1 MPWRRVAS
9 RKLGL
14 ARSIG
19 LACCLVLSTVSL
31 AAAAGG
37 SSASASPRP
46 RHSITIGNAACGH
59 VAINPYSNLTGGEA
73 LTVRIKW
80 EGSPS
85 NSGCTVT
92 SADCPVFFGNC
103 NAGYWVVGLFCSTLA
118 ATDLANAQGDCDL
131 NNIVVFS
138 DYNDGPNNPADN
150 HGTSYNQCSTLK
162 ALGSIFGGL
171 PGTLYCLPEGGG
183 GSGGDNWTEKWHLG
197 KATGYGY
204 GPVEETGSST
214 PFSPGTAGVD
224 CPPSAANIA
233 KGAIPGY
240 CAFVVLPIEFQYS
253 CALWVCIPNTGLPN
267 DGATENTND
276 YLATLLQ
283 YANAPSNA
291 HHPAPRFVKP

>member
-1 MPWRRVAS
+1 V
-9 RKLGL
+9 
-14 ARSIG
+14 
-19 LACCLVLSTVSL
+19 VSTLSL
-31 AAAAGG
+31 AALSTGAT
-37 SSASASPRP
+37 ASATPQP
-46 RHSITIGNAACGH
+46 RHSITIGNTACGH
-59 VAINPYSNLTGGEA
+59 VGITPYSNLTGGEP
-73 LTVRIKW
+73 LTVTMKW

-85 NSGCTVT
+85 NTGCTVT
-92 SADCPVFFGNC
+92 SADCPVFFGSC

-138 DYNDGPNNPADN
+138 DYNAGPNNPGDN

-162 ALGSIFGGL
+162 TLGSIFGGL
-171 PGTLYCLPEGGG
+171 PGTLYCLPEGG
-183 GSGGDNWTEKWHLG
+183 SGDNWTEKWRLG
-197 KATGYGY
+197 RPTGHGY

-233 KGAIPGY
+233 AGAIPGY
-240 CAFVVLPIEFQYS
+240 CAFVVLPIEFQYE
-253 CALWVCIPNTGLPN
+253 CAVYVCIPNTGDAN

-283 YANAPSNA
+283 YANAPSIKSS
-291 HHPAPRFVKP
+291 RFVKS